1 MEKQPTKQGLKARC
15 LAVGRRITPPRAPA
29 SPIAAPAHKISLRI
43 SELLIKP
50 RQCQG
55 LGVGTHYLHNLL
67 VQGVGAAWTLTAL
80 QAVMQLPDRISQPGQ
95 LQRA

>member
-15 LAVGRRITPPRAPA
+15 LAIGRRLPPPGAPA
-29 SPIAAPAHKISLRI
+29 CPIAAPAHKVSFRI

-50 RQCQG
+50 LQCQG

-67 VQGVGAAWTLTAL
+67 VQGVGAAWTLTTL
-80 QAVMQLPDRISQPGQ
+80 QPVMKLPDRITQPGQ
-95 LQRA
+95 L

>member
-15 LAVGRRITPPRAPA
+15 LAIGRRIPPSGAPA
-29 SPIAAPAHKISLRI
+29 SPISAPAHKVSLRI

-67 VQGVGAAWTLTAL
+67 VQGVGAAWKLTTL
-80 QAVMQLPDRISQPGQ
+80 QAVMKLPDRITQPGQ
-95 LQRA
+95 L

>member
-15 LAVGRRITPPRAPA
+15 LAIGRRIPPSGAPA
-29 SPIAAPAHKISLRI
+29 CPIAAPAHKVSFRI
-43 SELLIKP
+43 SELMIKP
-50 RQCQG
+50 LQCQG

-80 QAVMQLPDRISQPGQ
+80 QAVMKLPDRITQPGQ
-95 LQRA
+95 L